1 MTGRRPRRLMERRGT
16 PSQCLGRLC
25 SCNELGF
32 RRLAVS
38 MQLLEGFLADEEIQW
53 SLPLAPGRQHGSV
66 HSSIG
71 DWGGKL
77 FFTLAR
83 LQPRDALREI
93 QLEESIESPSTT
105 VMGKTFRSLRP
116 ITQSQQIRNIA
127 ELDSTTVSLAL
138 PTSVDAKAARFI
150 VTLGATE
157 SWPRLRFA
165 SRTQIWLPGQK
176 SSYWT
181 STVLRIHVPSREFI
195 PA

>member
-1 MTGRRPRRLMERRGT
+1 M
-16 PSQCLGRLC
+16 S
-25 SCNELGF
+25 
-32 RRLAVS
+32 
-38 MQLLEGFLADEEIQW
+38 
-53 SLPLAPGRQHGSV
+53 
-66 HSSIG
+66 
-71 DWGGKL
+71 
-77 FFTLAR
+77 
-83 LQPRDALREI
+83 
-93 QLEESIESPSTT
+93 
-105 VMGKTFRSLRP
+105 KTFRSLRP

-181 STVLRIHVPSREFI
+181 IPIMSRVLWAETDHGEELFSARPQDSPLLTPYLNDFSSTCDAAKLIVWS
-195 PA
+195 